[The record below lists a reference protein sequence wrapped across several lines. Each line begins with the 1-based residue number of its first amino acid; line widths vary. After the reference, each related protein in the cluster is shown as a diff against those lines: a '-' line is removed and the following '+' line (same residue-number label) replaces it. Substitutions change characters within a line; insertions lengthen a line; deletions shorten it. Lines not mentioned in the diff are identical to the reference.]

1 MLADAASATRPT
13 ATSLGLA
20 ALGPEDY
27 YTKPAV
33 IASLAEK
40 VKSLQRDFPHIRERW
55 AEHCGTYS
63 TGIKDPHRHDVPS
76 LRAFLDLH
84 ARSCGKFDYC
94 NLRDDNYCGGCGSSL
109 P

>member
-1 MLADAASATRPT
+1 MFADTASATRPA
-13 ATSLGLA
+13 ATSLDPA
-20 ALGPEDY
+20 AVGPKGY
-27 YTKPAV
+27 YMKPAV

-40 VKSLQRDFPHIRERW
+40 VNSLQRDFPHIRKRW
-55 AEHCGTYS
+55 AEHCGMYFK
-63 TGIKDPHRHDVPS
+63 GIKDPYRHDEPS

-84 ARSCGKFDYC
+84 TRSCGKCDYC